1 MSTLVTSS
9 QLSVDVNVFVLIFR
23 AEQLA
28 MNSAS
33 NGSSGGEGKENGVVK
48 GSRSFRGGSFF
59 KKKARRAKSLNR
71 DHWEDVVFGE
81 LKIIFFSLCSL
92 RH

>member
-1 MSTLVTSS
+1 
-9 QLSVDVNVFVLIFR
+9 
-23 AEQLA
+23 

-81 LKIIFFSLCSL
+81 FKLFFHYLLSVDRLCDDL
-92 RH
+92 RCTC